1 MQYLTGLSVFCCKV
15 WLTYFSQNRI
25 GESLVFQLVF
35 ILMSCDTTFN
45 KILSTKGGFSGT
57 NCTEIVF
64 VFGQDSAEDPAGGA
78 TMLP

>member
-1 MQYLTGLSVFCCKV
+1 MQYLTGLSVFLLQGLV
-15 WLTYFSQNRI
+15 DNFTQNRI

-45 KILSTKGGFSGT
+45 KILSTKGSFSGT

-64 VFGQDSAEDPAGGA
+64 VFGQGSAEDPAGGA